1 MTIYRATF
9 MGNPRLNNVSRKGE
23 YLQPTDKKD
32 EIELV
37 ALCHQGH
44 DTGFTALYNR
54 YARPVYNAICR
65 IVSHTG
71 EAEDILQESFYHA
84 FSDIHRLQNATSF
97 GSWVHRIALNR
108 SISHLRKRKIVFSDN
123 DALDVA
129 DETGYDVEAD
139 HLFDCR
145 VDDVKRAIEQLPQ
158 GYRTILSLYL
168 FEDIPQEE
176 IAEMLGISHSTVRT
190 QYHRAK
196 KKIMQALKDRTLS

>member
-1 MTIYRATF
+1 MGICRATF
-9 MGNPRLNNVSRKGE
+9 VGNPRLNNESHKE
-23 YLQPTDKKD
+23 DHLQPTDKKD

-54 YARPVYNAICR
+54 YARPVYNSICR
-65 IVSHTG
+65 IVSHTA

-108 SISHLRKRKIVFSDN
+108 SITHLRKRKIVFSDN
-123 DALDVA
+123 GELDVA
-129 DETGYDVEAD
+129 DEERYDMEAD
-139 HLFDCR
+139 QLFDCR
-145 VDDVKRAIEQLPQ
+145 VEDVKLAIEQLPQ
-158 GYRTILSLYL
+158 GYKTVLNLYL

-176 IAEMLGISHSTVRT
+176 IAGMLGISHSTVRT

-196 KKIMQALKDRTLS
+196 KKVIQSLKDRT